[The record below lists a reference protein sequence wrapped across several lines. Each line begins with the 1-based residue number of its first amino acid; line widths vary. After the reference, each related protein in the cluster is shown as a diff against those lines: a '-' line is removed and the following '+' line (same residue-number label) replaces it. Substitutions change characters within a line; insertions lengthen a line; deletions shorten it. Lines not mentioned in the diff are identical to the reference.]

1 MYSQICATLGIG
13 LIAVTF
19 EVLRY
24 LRTPLSSYITRKEEE
39 IRERMRDWAS
49 KVHQEGMVTAEL
61 EDEFW
66 EIVFTYAEDIDEPKY
81 LFLSMRNSLLISG
94 LLFIIASFLG
104 LMPEFEVVSYTLT
117 TGAVLMLIYALIKFV
132 KLDGKIKIKAIS

>member
-13 LIAVTF
+13 LIAATF

-24 LRTPLSSYITRKEEE
+24 LRTPLSSYIAEKEEE
-39 IRERMRDWAS
+39 IRERMRGWAS
-49 KVHQEGMVTAEL
+49 EVHQKGVVTAEL

-81 LFLSMRNSLLISG
+81 LFLSCLLYTRSHCSSNDD
-94 LLFIIASFLG
+94 LCAS
-104 LMPEFEVVSYTLT
+104 
-117 TGAVLMLIYALIKFV
+117 
-132 KLDGKIKIKAIS
+132 